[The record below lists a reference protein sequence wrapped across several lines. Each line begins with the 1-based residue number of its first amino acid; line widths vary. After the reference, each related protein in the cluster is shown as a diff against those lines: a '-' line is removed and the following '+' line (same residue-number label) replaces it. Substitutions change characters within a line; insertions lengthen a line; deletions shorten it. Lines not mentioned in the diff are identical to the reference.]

1 MDLQDVIALSVVAVA
16 VGFLA
21 RKFFRRTK
29 GKDRCHC
36 AGPDAAPAG
45 KGSPDMRPKRLPL
58 VPLEQVGRP
67 DNGSPTR
74 NP

>member
-1 MDLQDVIALSVVAVA
+1 MGLQDFIALGIVGVA

-29 GKDRCHC
+29 GKDRCYC
-36 AGPDAAPAG
+36 AGPDAASAE

-67 DNGSPTR
+67 DNGSPTK